1 METGSTPLS
10 PEQVREVIRGVQSGG
25 EEKAARLASLRKAL
39 RNPESQLTFIKSENS
54 MHMLIGQLS
63 SHNAQCQL
71 EAARCLHEL
80 SHSTQSSVGQA
91 CLPAG
96 PYLLTYLSSQST
108 KLVELCLYT
117 LGNLCPDSAVVRE
130 KLLAQGIVSALANCI
145 HIQRYNL
152 AVVEA
157 AGFTLSQLLQA
168 KDATEKIIPNLDN
181 SKLIAQGA
189 LSQCSAVLITLG
201 GAVAQGNLEGGIEL
215 LIWPLLRCLGNLL
228 VSGGDVM
235 PEDTRL
241 LAALCVFSQAYLHP
255 HPALSRESL
264 WALNNLTAGSSGFCS
279 GLLLLNMVPI
289 LIQFLSFS
297 KGINS
302 MALRVLGNIAHHGP
316 EYCVRLTQAG
326 LLTALCAT
334 LKMAE
339 PEVVTLSLE
348 VLYMLV
354 SSTPQLH
361 PDSDP
366 SNPGLHSQFVQ
377 LNEAYRVL
385 SREGSRRDYDLRLR
399 YQYAAGPAFRASS
412 STSGP
417 SAKGAESI
425 RYWEQFRQ
433 AQPQES
439 TAEEQGKRKKRNMR
453 LVGYCILTMVV
464 SLSVHYFGFRKLEE
478 VHNNFMDE
486 KDRVITE
493 IYNTSKERARVN
505 GFKKQQEILRQKHAE
520 FLERYKIRN
529 NGEEK

>member
-1 METGSTPLS
+1 MWRLKTLRHKASGSANDLEEFKHKRREFEKVLRQARRNKQLISKRLLQNVDEDEEEGDSMETGSIPLS
-10 PEQVREVIRGVQSGG
+10 PEQVREMIRGVQSGG
-25 EEKAARLASLRKAL
+25 EEKAACLASLRKAL
-39 RNPESQLTFIKSENS
+39 RNPESQVTFIKSENS

-80 SHSTQSSVGQA
+80 SHSTQPSVGQA

-130 KLLAQGIVSALANCI
+130 KLLAQGIVPALANCI

-157 AGFTLSQLLQA
+157 VGFTLSQLLQA
-168 KDATEKIIPNLDN
+168 KDATEKIIPAVMASGIVPHVISALTPDPEFGYGPAIECTWCLHYLVSSNLDN
-181 SKLIAQGA
+181 SMLIAQGA
-189 LSQCSAVLITLG
+189 LSQCSAVLLTLG

-255 HPALSRESL
+255 QPALSRESL
-264 WALNNLTAGSSGFCS
+264 WVLNNLTAGSSGFCS

-354 SSTPQLH
+354 SSNPQVVEE
-361 PDSDP
+361 
-366 SNPGLHSQFVQ
+366 FTR
-377 LNEAYRVL
+377 LNGVPLLEAIQYNSEGEQRV
-385 SREGSRRDYDLRLR
+385 R
-399 YQYAAGPAFRASS
+399 AAYILDHHFSAFS
-412 STSGP
+412 
-417 SAKGAESI
+417 EV
-425 RYWEQFRQ
+425 E
-433 AQPQES
+433 
-439 TAEEQGKRKKRNMR
+439 
-453 LVGYCILTMVV
+453 
-464 SLSVHYFGFRKLEE
+464 SLS
-478 VHNNFMDE
+478 
-486 KDRVITE
+486 
-493 IYNTSKERARVN
+493 S
-505 GFKKQQEILRQKHAE
+505 
-520 FLERYKIRN
+520 
-529 NGEEK
+529 

>member
-1 METGSTPLS
+1 MWRLKPLRHKASGSANNLEEFKHKRREFEKALRQARRDKQLISKRLLQSVDVEEKEKGDSMETGSTPLS
-10 PEQVREVIRGVQSGG
+10 PEQVREMIRGVQSGG
-25 EEKAARLASLRKAL
+25 EEKAAHLASLRKAL

-80 SHSTQSSVGQA
+80 SHSTHPSVGQA

-108 KLVELCLYT
+108 KLTELCLYT

-145 HIQRYNL
+145 HNQRYNL
-152 AVVEA
+152 VVVEA
-157 AGFTLSQLLQA
+157 VGFTLSQLLQA
-168 KDATEKIIPNLDN
+168 KNTNEKIIPAVMASGIVPHVISALTPDPEFGYGPATECTWCLHYLVSSNSDN
-181 SKLIAQGA
+181 SMLIAQGA

-228 VSGGDVM
+228 VSGGDVK

-241 LAALCVFSQAYLHP
+241 LAALCVFSQVYLHP

-279 GLLLLNMVPI
+279 GLLLFNMVPI
-289 LIQFLSFS
+289 LIRFLSFS

-302 MALRVLGNIAHHGP
+302 MALRVLGNIAHHGT
-316 EYCVRLTQAG
+316 EYCVGLTQAG

-354 SSTPQLH
+354 SSCPQ
-361 PDSDP
+361 
-366 SNPGLHSQFVQ
+366 V
-377 LNEAYRVL
+377 V
-385 SREGSRRDYDLRLR
+385 
-399 YQYAAGPAFRASS
+399 
-412 STSGP
+412 
-417 SAKGAESI
+417 
-425 RYWEQFRQ
+425 
-433 AQPQES
+433 
-439 TAEEQGKRKKRNMR
+439 EEFMR
-453 LVGYCILTMVV
+453 LNGVPL
-464 SLSVHYFGFRKLEE
+464 LEAVLYNSEGEQRVRAAYLLDHHFPSFSE
-478 VHNNFMDE
+478 VESF
-486 KDRVITE
+486 
-493 IYNTSKERARVN
+493 SS
-505 GFKKQQEILRQKHAE
+505 
-520 FLERYKIRN
+520 
-529 NGEEK
+529 

>member
-1 METGSTPLS
+1 MWRLKTLRHKASGSANNLEEIKHKRREFEKALRQARRDRQLISKRLLQDVDEEEEQEEDSMETGSTP
-10 PEQVREVIRGVQSGG
+10 EQVREMIRGVQSGG

-80 SHSTQSSVGQA
+80 SHSTHPSVGQA

-108 KLVELCLYT
+108 KLTELSLYT

-145 HIQRYNL
+145 HSQRYNL

-157 AGFTLSQLLQA
+157 IGFTLSQLLQA
-168 KDATEKIIPNLDN
+168 KDATEKIIPAVMASGIVPHLISALTPDPEFGYGPAIECTWCLHYLVSSNLDN
-181 SKLIAQGA
+181 SMLIAQGA

-201 GAVAQGNLEGGIEL
+201 GAVAQGSLEGRIEL

-289 LIQFLSFS
+289 LIQILSFS
-297 KGINS
+297 RGINS
-302 MALRVLGNIAHHGP
+302 MALRVLGNIAHRGTEHCAG
-316 EYCVRLTQAG
+316 LTQAG

-348 VLYMLV
+348 VLYML
-354 SSTPQLH
+354 L
-361 PDSDP
+361 
-366 SNPGLHSQFVQ
+366 
-377 LNEAYRVL
+377 
-385 SREGSRRDYDLRLR
+385 
-399 YQYAAGPAFRASS
+399 SS
-412 STSGP
+412 SPQVVEDFTRLNGVPLLEAIQYNSEGEQRVRAAYILDHHFP
-417 SAKGAESI
+417 SFSEV
-425 RYWEQFRQ
+425 E
-433 AQPQES
+433 
-439 TAEEQGKRKKRNMR
+439 
-453 LVGYCILTMVV
+453 
-464 SLSVHYFGFRKLEE
+464 SLS
-478 VHNNFMDE
+478 
-486 KDRVITE
+486 
-493 IYNTSKERARVN
+493 S
-505 GFKKQQEILRQKHAE
+505 
-520 FLERYKIRN
+520 
-529 NGEEK
+529 

>member
-1 METGSTPLS
+1 MWRLKSLRHKASGPANNLEEFKHKRREFEKTLRQARRDRQLISKRLLQDEEEEEEEDSMETGSIPLS
-10 PEQVREVIRGVQSGG
+10 PEQVREMIRGVQSGG

-80 SHSTQSSVGQA
+80 SHSTHPSVGPA

-96 PYLLTYLSSQST
+96 PYLLTYLSGQST
-108 KLVELCLYT
+108 KLTELSLYT

-130 KLLAQGIVSALANCI
+130 KLLAQGIVPALANCI
-145 HIQRYNL
+145 HVRPSRLRIINCYFFL
-152 AVVEA
+152 ACILIIAVMASGIVPHVISA
-157 AGFTLSQLLQA
+157 LTP
-168 KDATEKIIPNLDN
+168 DAEFGYGPAIECTWCLHYLVSSNLDN
-181 SKLIAQGA
+181 SMLIAQGA

-279 GLLLLNMVPI
+279 GLLLLNMAPL

-297 KGINS
+297 KGMNS
-302 MALRVLGNIAHHGP
+302 MALRVLGNIAHHGT
-316 EYCVRLTQAG
+316 EYCVGLTRAG

-334 LKMAE
+334 LKMSE
-339 PEVVTLSLE
+339 PEVVTLSLD

-354 SSTPQLH
+354 SSSPQVVEEFTRLNGVPLLEAIQYNSEGEQRVRAAYILDH
-361 PDSDP
+361 HFP
-366 SNPGLHSQFVQ
+366 SFSEVNTAFTCYYLWI
-377 LNEAYRVL
+377 
-385 SREGSRRDYDLRLR
+385 DYTVCD
-399 YQYAAGPAFRASS
+399 
-412 STSGP
+412 
-417 SAKGAESI
+417 ES
-425 RYWEQFRQ
+425 
-433 AQPQES
+433 P
-439 TAEEQGKRKKRNMR
+439 
-453 LVGYCILTMVV
+453 
-464 SLSVHYFGFRKLEE
+464 
-478 VHNNFMDE
+478 
-486 KDRVITE
+486 
-493 IYNTSKERARVN
+493 
-505 GFKKQQEILRQKHAE
+505 
-520 FLERYKIRN
+520 
-529 NGEEK
+529 